1 MALRNKALIFIFS
14 FLSSIYGIEARIVL
28 PELLAKQAVNNIRFL
43 SKDGKFTYYQKR
55 SGSLIFS
62 TNYKVQEVLKGEIGT
77 SYTLFASSARKKII
91 ILRNPNFNNFYS
103 LRAKE
108 NIYIANYGENSP
120 REIGAGLSPT
130 LLLDDSWL
138 SYYDPYTKILN
149 FENTTNSALKF
160 SIKLNNRLNPYF
172 VPQVVMSDD
181 NTVYYTDLS
190 EAGIY
195 GILEFKRNTAKS
207 EIIYKAPNP
216 MSKIEIC
223 LNQDQLILG
232 VFGIHFS
239 KAGSSISKLPLPFK
253 DISKRES
260 IYTSDLND
268 LGHLVCDF
276 DKENIAFIKNTGD
289 KNTPGHDIAGLNTT
303 DKKLTF
309 LSENKNISNIINMD
323 GILLT
328 QVKGKYYIAKGDVD
342 YKNLDTLKAKTE
354 TAPLIDTDK
363 KELGKESGKDSDDE

>member
-1 MALRNKALIFIFS
+1 MALRNKALIFILS

-43 SKDGKFTYYQKR
+43 SFDGKFTYYQKR

-62 TNYKVQEVLKGEIGT
+62 TNYKVNEVLKGEIGT
-77 SYTLFASSARKKII
+77 SYTLFATSARKKII
-91 ILRNPNFNNFYS
+91 ILQNPNFNNFYS

-108 NIYIANYGENSP
+108 NIYIVNYGENSP
-120 REIGAGLSPT
+120 REVGAGLSPT
-130 LLLDDSWL
+130 LLLNDSWL

-190 EAGIY
+190 EAGVY
-195 GILEFKRNTAKS
+195 GVLEFKRNTAKS

-216 MSKIEIC
+216 MAKAEIC

-232 VFGIHFS
+232 IFGIHFS
-239 KAGSSISKLPLPFK
+239 KVGSSISKLPLPFK

-289 KNTPGHDIAGLNTT
+289 KNTPGYDITGLNTA
-303 DKKLTF
+303 DKKITP

-342 YKNLDTLKAKTE
+342 YKNLDTLKAKPE
-354 TAPLIDTDK
+354 SAPLIDTDK
-363 KELGKESGKDSDDE
+363 KELGKELGKDSEDE